1 MVRPLRANRDFQ
13 LLWAGQAVSGLG
25 SRVSAI
31 GYPLLVLALTG
42 SPALTGVVGFVGTL
56 PYIVFQLPAGAV
68 ADRLDRRRLMIACDV
83 GRAAALGSI
92 PAALALG
99 RLTVALAAVAAF
111 VEGTLFVFFRLGEV
125 GAIRAVVSP
134 DQYPQA
140 LSQNEGRLR
149 AAALLGQPIGGS
161 LFALGAGAPF
171 LADACSYLA
180 SLGTLLL
187 IRTPFQEERAGA
199 ARRHAV
205 AELREGIAWLG
216 RERFILVTVL
226 AAATTNLL
234 FQALVLVI
242 IVLERGRGAPPS
254 VIGLILAG
262 FGAGGVLGS
271 LSAARLQRRL
281 RPTAIVIGAVWV
293 WALLTPLVAVVGQAA
308 LLAAVLAGLAFLGAS
323 WNVAVNTY
331 YLSVVPDRLVGRVS
345 SVGSLAAFG
354 ALPLGSLA
362 GGLLLQAA
370 GPVAAAAAIAA
381 AMLAVAVLTTLSR
394 SVRRG
399 VRRLD
404 AGPTPRP
411 EAP

>member
-1 MVRPLRANRDFQ
+1 MVGPLRANRDFQ
-13 LLWAGQAVSGLG
+13 LLWAGQAVSVLG

-31 GYPLLVLALTG
+31 AYPLLVLALTG
-42 SPALTGVVGFVGTL
+42 SPALTGLVGFVGSL

-68 ADRLDRRRLMIACDV
+68 ADRLDRRRLMIGCDV
-83 GRAAALGSI
+83 GRAAALASI
-92 PAALALG
+92 PTALALG
-99 RLTVALAAVAAF
+99 RLTVGLVAAAAF

-125 GAIRAVVSP
+125 AAIRAVVRP
-134 DQYPQA
+134 DQYTQA
-140 LSQNEGRLR
+140 LSQNEGRVR
-149 AAALLGQPIGGS
+149 AATLLGQPIGGF

-187 IRTPFQEERAGA
+187 IRSPFQEERAGG
-199 ARRHAV
+199 ARHHV
-205 AELREGIAWLG
+205 IAEVREGIAWLG
-216 RERFILVTVL
+216 QERFVLVTVL

-242 IVLERGRGAPPS
+242 IVLERRRGAPPGL
-254 VIGLILAG
+254 IGLILAG

-271 LSAARLQRRL
+271 LSATWLQRRL

-293 WALLTPLVAVVGQAA
+293 WALLTPLVAVVAQAA
-308 LLAAVLAGLAFLGAS
+308 LLTAVLAGLAFLGAC

-331 YLSVVPDRLVGRVS
+331 YLAVVPDRLVGRVS

-370 GPVAAAAAIAA
+370 GPLASAAAIAA
-381 AMLAVAVLTTLSR
+381 AMLGVAVLTTLSR
-394 SVRRG
+394 SVRQG

-404 AGPTPRP
+404 SAPKP
-411 EAP
+411 EA